1 MRISLRSGQV
11 LPDEFDELDPAPPML
26 GQLGFDVPYVPDGAE
41 PFAGVVVAG
50 FVVVPVVAA
59 LAATA
64 PPVTSAPETASTAA
78 ALRIG
83 LKMLTPSRAGL
94 LVGFVQ

>member
-1 MRISLRSGQV
+1 V
-11 LPDEFDELDPAPPML
+11 LAELLDEPDCVPPML
-26 GQLGFDVPYVPDGAE
+26 GQLAFDGPDGAE

-64 PPVTSAPETASTAA
+64 PPVTSAPETARTAA
-78 ALRIG
+78 AFRNG
-83 LKMLTPSRAGL
+83 VKMLTPSRAGL
-94 LVGFVQ
+94 GSVDYDQ